1 MHASRSSRCTAV
13 LSVVLFQFVSEVV
26 LGMWAFSNAAELVAA
41 SFVHFLFFLVSC
53 FLVASVIACCVEYFT
68 LVENSYWP
76 VY

>member
-41 SFVHFLFFLVSC
+41 SFMHFLFFFSFLFFSC
-53 FLVASVIACCVEYFT
+53 ICDCLLRGILYIGR
-68 LVENSYWP
+68 
-76 VY
+76 